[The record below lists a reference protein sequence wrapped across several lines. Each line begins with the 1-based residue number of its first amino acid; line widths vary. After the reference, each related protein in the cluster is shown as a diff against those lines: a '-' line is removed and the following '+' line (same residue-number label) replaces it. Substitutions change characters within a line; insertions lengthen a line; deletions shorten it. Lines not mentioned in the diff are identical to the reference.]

1 MCYVR
6 HVAKV
11 DCGRRLKCCRYLQMT
26 RLGGIKCL
34 LDGDRGL
41 IEMNEYLRSTG
52 VFLDCDY
59 SDLVSFWRPWTQRGE
74 SPSDELWQ
82 TQNQVPSKDF
92 YRRQNSLFRQRQWYR
107 PRLVRNE
114 RWQFVYLCPIS
125 EWRISLR
132 KGERAKN
139 VWVGEIHLDNY
150 LIPRTPIC

>member
-59 SDLVSFWRPWTQRGE
+59 SDLVSF
-74 SPSDELWQ
+74 
-82 TQNQVPSKDF
+82 
-92 YRRQNSLFRQRQWYR
+92 
-107 PRLVRNE
+107 
-114 RWQFVYLCPIS
+114 
-125 EWRISLR
+125 
-132 KGERAKN
+132 
-139 VWVGEIHLDNY
+139 
-150 LIPRTPIC
+150 